1 MKIMCVLCKDNTTNV
16 KFIKSLTES
25 SIKPCLTTKLVGF
38 VLFSSS
44 LCEISFKNCEML
56 MTRVCKIHGKGKRT
70 ETHFSIQA
78 PLLQNSETSKFWNL
92 NALYVYFCYVSYIDY
107 AWIFWW
113 IYTVLSTDY
122 IFLLV
127 CDRLLELS
135 WPTYSSDRLMNRL
148 NPGKTLQGTSTDPV
162 RMWTEEVDPST
173 NLSFSW

>member
-1 MKIMCVLCKDNTTNV
+1 MSSSVVNAILTVVHLNLYEITLQITSYCLRYNLNIKYEKTWHSTPRWGKKEKRKIM
-16 KFIKSLTES
+16 I
-25 SIKPCLTTKLVGF
+25 I
-38 VLFSSS
+38 
-44 LCEISFKNCEML
+44 IRKNYY
-56 MTRVCKIHGKGKRT
+56 
-70 ETHFSIQA
+70 
-78 PLLQNSETSKFWNL
+78 
-92 NALYVYFCYVSYIDY
+92 ALYVYLCYVSYIEY

-162 RMWTEEVDPST
+162 RMWMEEVDPST

>member
-70 ETHFSIQA
+70 ETHFLACVI
-78 PLLQNSETSKFWNL
+78 
-92 NALYVYFCYVSYIDY
+92 C
-107 AWIFWW
+107 
-113 IYTVLSTDY
+113 
-122 IFLLV
+122 IFLLCFV
-127 CDRLLELS
+127 HRLCL
-135 WPTYSSDRLMNRL
+135 DFLMNLHSVLNRL
-148 NPGKTLQGTSTDPV
+148 HFSSRVWQVAGIVMTHLFIGQINEQIESWKNPPRYKY
-162 RMWTEEVDPST
+162 RPSQDV
-173 NLSFSW
+173 NGRSGPFY